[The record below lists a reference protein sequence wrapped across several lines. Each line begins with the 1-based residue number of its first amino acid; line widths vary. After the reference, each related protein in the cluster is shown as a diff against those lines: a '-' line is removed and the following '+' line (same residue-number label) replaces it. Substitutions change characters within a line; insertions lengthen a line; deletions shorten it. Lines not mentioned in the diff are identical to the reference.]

1 MAQINQGD
9 ADFVRPAQLCRALG
23 PIMATAIVIGN
34 VIGTGVFKKPQSIA
48 ENVPSFGYVALVWI
62 LGGVIALLGSFAIA
76 EVSVLFP
83 RSGGNYVFLRE
94 GFGRVFGFLSGWV
107 DFGIIRSG
115 SIAALA
121 TVVSESLHDVLR
133 SVYAVGSRQNVIGYW
148 EERLLTVGFIAILAW
163 VNIRG
168 VKWGGFVQTFMTALK
183 VAVLFGIL
191 ILPLLL
197 WRTIEQNSPA
207 ETAASVVAFSWVGLG
222 TAMLGVQW
230 AYHGWMNIA
239 QIAEEVR
246 TPQRNIPLSLLTG
259 VFCITVLYLGANVA
273 FNFVIPLDEMRE
285 VKNTTVTAEFC
296 LRLLGGIGAGL
307 AATAIMTSAFGTL
320 SGNLLVGPRL
330 LFAMGRDQ
338 LAPSFLAA
346 VHPRFQTPARAIV
359 VEAVW
364 SCFLVLGGAAL
375 SRFPLPVWNISEDYQ
390 LDLNLPPGKQLFDV
404 LTDYAMLGA
413 LTFETLA
420 VSTIFVFRWR
430 MPNVERPYRCLGYPV
445 TPAFYILILSAVAV
459 NSLMTQRTE
468 SAVMVGF
475 VAVGA
480 VVYWLA
486 MRQTESKSPDP
497 NRLSGV

>member
-1 MAQINQGD
+1 MEQKNPTKVAI
-9 ADFVRPAQLCRALG
+9 AHPAELRRALG

-34 VIGTGVFKKPQSIA
+34 VIGTGVFKKPQAVA
-48 ENVPSFGYVALVWI
+48 ENVPDFSYVALVWI
-62 LGGVIALLGSFAIA
+62 LGGTIALLGSFAIA
-76 EVSVLFP
+76 EVAVLFP

-94 GFGRVFGFLSGWV
+94 GFGRLFGFLSGWV

-133 SVYAVGSRQNVIGYW
+133 SLYAVGSRGTVIGYW
-148 EERLLTVGFIAILAW
+148 QERFLTVGFIAILAW

-168 VKWGGFVQTFMTALK
+168 VRWGGLVQTFMTALK
-183 VAVLFGIL
+183 VVVLLGIL
-191 ILPLLL
+191 LLPFLL
-197 WRTIEQNSPA
+197 WRSIDQATSAP
-207 ETAASVVAFSWVGLG
+207 TAANVVAFSWIGLG

-246 TPQRNIPLSLLTG
+246 RPQRNIPLSLLTG
-259 VFCITVLYLGANVA
+259 VFCVTFLYLGANVA
-273 FNFVIPLDEMRE
+273 FHLVIPMSEMRE

-296 LRLLGGIGAGL
+296 LRLLGPIGAGL
-307 AATAIMTSAFGTL
+307 AAAAIMTSAFGTL

-338 LAPSFLAA
+338 LAPSFLSAI
-346 VHPRFQTPARAIV
+346 HPRFQTPARAIV

-364 SCFLVLGGAAL
+364 SGLLVLGGAAL
-375 SRFPLPVWNISEDYQ
+375 SRFPVPVWDISENYE
-390 LDLNLPPGKQLFDV
+390 LNLNLPPGKQLFDV

-430 MPNVERPYRCLGYPV
+430 MPDVERPYRCWGYPV
-445 TPAFYILILSAVAV
+445 TPILYILILTVVAV
-459 NSLMTQRTE
+459 NSLLTQRTE
-468 SAVMVGF
+468 AAVMMGF
-475 VAVGA
+475 VALGA
-480 VVYWLA
+480 IIYWVA
-486 MRQTESKSPDP
+486 MRQPVGKTPDP
-497 NRLSGV
+497 NHNAGF